1 MGSNDGG
8 ARVRAHGRLG
18 GTAEQP
24 TVVAAYFFAGRVD
37 TSPSEF
43 IT

>member
-1 MGSNDGG
+1 MAVLESGP
-8 ARVRAHGRLG
+8 
-18 GTAEQP
+18 TAASAEP
-24 TVVAAYFFAGRVD
+24 PNNPVVAAYFFAGRVD